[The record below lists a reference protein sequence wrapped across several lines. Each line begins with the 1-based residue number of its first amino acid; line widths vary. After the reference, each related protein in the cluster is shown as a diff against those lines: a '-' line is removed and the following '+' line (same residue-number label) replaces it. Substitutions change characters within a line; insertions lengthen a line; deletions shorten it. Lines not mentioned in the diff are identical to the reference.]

1 MGNITL
7 AGIDLELWDDGDG
20 PPLLFLHGAGGF
32 RPTDEFVGL
41 LGHQRQ
47 VIAPSHPGFGAS
59 SLPDW
64 MDRPEDIA
72 HLYLTLL
79 DRLGHARLDVVGCSL
94 GGWIAAELAT
104 MAPERIRKLVMA
116 GPVGVKLGSRE
127 TLDIPDIFAMPA
139 AAVEKLLYHD
149 PDRHR
154 PDLTKLSDEQLA
166 VMLRNRETTALLTWE
181 PFMHDPKLRHRLHRV
196 RCPALFLRG
205 ESDGLVSAAYLQ
217 GYAALLPDARIV
229 TIANAGHVPQQEQP
243 AAFVDAVMSFLNA

>member
-7 AGIDLELWDDGDG
+7 AGIDLELWDGGDG

-32 RPTDEFVGL
+32 RPTDEFVDL
-41 LGHQRQ
+41 LGHQRR

-64 MDRPEDIA
+64 MDRPDDIA
-72 HLYLTLL
+72 HLYLALL
-79 DRLGHARLDVVGCSL
+79 DRLGHARVDVIGCSL
-94 GGWIAAELAT
+94 GGWIAGELSS
-104 MAPERIRKLVMA
+104 MVPERIRKLVMV

-166 VMLRNRETTALLTWE
+166 VMLRNRETTALLAWE
-181 PFMHDPKLRHRLHRV
+181 PFMHNPKLRHRLHRA

-217 GYAALLPDARIV
+217 GYAALLADSRIV
-229 TIANAGHVPQQEQP
+229 TIADAGHVPHQEQP